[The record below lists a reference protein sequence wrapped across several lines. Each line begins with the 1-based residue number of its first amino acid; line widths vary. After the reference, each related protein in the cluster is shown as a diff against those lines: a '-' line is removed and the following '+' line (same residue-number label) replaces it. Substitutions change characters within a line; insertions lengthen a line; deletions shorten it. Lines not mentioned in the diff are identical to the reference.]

1 MLHLFRNKIFSEKY
15 HILRC
20 LCEPFFMMPSTS
32 KPKLTTRCIL
42 YLYFLPHFESFTTS
56 LFYLILNQILPLQT
70 CFSYIFVVYYSPLQS
85 YLVHIGPTQSILS
98 TLVLFSLLWF
108 YLVYYV
114 HFHLIRSIWSYSIHF
129 ASIWFGLVLFS
140 PFCSLWFFQSTLVQL
155 GPFDLIWSIQFTLV
169 LDRCDF
175 FFLL

>member
-20 LCEPFFMMPSTS
+20 LCEPFFMMPNTS

-85 YLVHIGPTQSILS
+85 YSVHVGPTQSILS
-98 TLVLFSLLWF
+98 TLVLFGPLQF
-108 YLVYYV
+108 T
-114 HFHLIRSIWSYSIHF
+114 
-129 ASIWFGLVLFS
+129 LVLFS
-140 PFCSLWFFQSTLVQL
+140 PLCLLSSYSVHLVL
-155 GPFDLIWSIQFTLV
+155 FNPLCFYLVRFGSIQSILFTLV
-169 LDRCDF
+169 LSIHIGSIGSI
-175 FFLL
+175 